1 MACGAFWARSPNH
14 LEVKTST
21 RGPNLTIKRK
31 PSIRV
36 MSWVTFIIDWHV
48 LMTWLNAF
56 YACLRL
62 NTWIW
67 RWARQV
73 QTKIEV
79 CFCDLVM
86 STSLMFHILD
96 SYTYK
101 SSYTVCIHCFT
112 SMIVPDGFFLSVLWH
127 MVAKILGWPHK
138 KLSQLKGSL
147 LGRPRMVVLRC
158 PSL

>member
-1 MACGAFWARSPNH
+1 MACGSFWARSPNH
-14 LEVKTST
+14 LEVNTST
-21 RGPNLTIKRK
+21 QGPNLTIKRK

-48 LMTWLNAF
+48 LMIWLNAF
-56 YACLRL
+56 YTCLLL

-79 CFCDLVM
+79 CLCDLVM
-86 STSLMFHILD
+86 STSLIFHILD

-112 SMIVPDGFFLSVLWH
+112 SMIVPDCFFLSVLWH
-127 MVAKILGWPHK
+127 MVAKILGWHHK

>member
-1 MACGAFWARSPNH
+1 MACGSFWARSPNY
-14 LEVKTST
+14 LEVNTST
-21 RGPNLTIKRK
+21 QGPNLTIKRK

-56 YACLRL
+56 YACLLL

-79 CFCDLVM
+79 CLCDLVM
-86 STSLMFHILD
+86 STSLIFHNLD

-101 SSYTVCIHCFT
+101 SSYTVCIHCLHTLLHFYDCPGWLLLKRAVTYGGKDFGVASQKAVAAEGFT
-112 SMIVPDGFFLSVLWH
+112 TW
-127 MVAKILGWPHK
+127 
-138 KLSQLKGSL
+138 
-147 LGRPRMVVLRC
+147 
-158 PSL
+158 